1 MVYPVRERGRA
12 AAFSDRRVFAPPL
25 AYLVLKG
32 KFYIMAYRIDQSGN
46 KTQSPLT
53 ASETAAY
60 KTWAASLFGASFV
73 AGITDAAQLAGVLNA
88 QRSAGNPQ
96 PQGTVQAGSLPRE
109 SVKEELTKI
118 AVEFSQAGQ
127 ASAAQSVQ
135 FIWQQVNSNPQDPI
149 PLASVQ
155 TFAAQVAAIAG
166 STPTTLQT
174 DLTAALAVPDPD
186 YAGTVEFGPLSAL
199 VFGGWLVVE
208 TSDCA
213 ALLTA

>member
-1 MVYPVRERGRA
+1 
-12 AAFSDRRVFAPPL
+12 
-25 AYLVLKG
+25 
-32 KFYIMAYRIDQSGN
+32 MAYRIDQSGN

-53 ASETAAY
+53 APETAAY
-60 KTWAASLFGASFV
+60 KSFAASPFGASFV
-73 AGITDAAQLAGVLNA
+73 EGIADAAQLAGVLNTP
-88 QRSAGNPQ
+88 RSASNPQ

-127 ASAAQSVQ
+127 TSAAQSIQ

-166 STPTTLQT
+166 NTAITLQT
-174 DLTAALAVPDPD
+174 DLTAALAMPDPD
-186 YAGTVEFGPLSAL
+186 YAASVEFGPLAAL

-208 TSDCA
+208 TSDA
-213 ALLTA
+213 ALLLAAT